1 MSCFA
6 MDNYLAL
13 ENTIKQKA
21 LSGNEEAL
29 DDLGFLKKAVLS
41 FAHYIYMV
49 TEEQIETRLAKGVK
63 SGDEYRE
70 ISSHFDS
77 TRHNAHEAAIVNAK
91 MLNRIASAYEIAQI
105 FTGDSSDR
113 REIGDFCGEITAWF
127 FGNRYS

>member
-41 FAHYIYMV
+41 QV
-49 TEEQIETRLAKGVK
+49 RNCV
-63 SGDEYRE
+63 
-70 ISSHFDS
+70 
-77 TRHNAHEAAIVNAK
+77 
-91 MLNRIASAYEIAQI
+91 
-105 FTGDSSDR
+105 
-113 REIGDFCGEITAWF
+113 
-127 FGNRYS
+127 